1 MKMHPPRCTQRTV
14 SSLISRGGTFDAP
27 ARKRFRDSKE
37 ARAIIAHSDQSI
49 IRDQRGEK
57 EPRDKQRAQTV
68 HKSEPKGS
76 PSREATR
83 DPKLND
89 NSKTPGSGMASDDS
103 GDAPSG

>member
-1 MKMHPPRCTQRTV
+1 
-14 SSLISRGGTFDAP
+14 
-27 ARKRFRDSKE
+27 
-37 ARAIIAHSDQSI
+37 
-49 IRDQRGEK
+49 
-57 EPRDKQRAQTV
+57 V

-89 NSKTPGSGMASDDS
+89 NSKTPGSGMAPDDS